1 MEIRVGPVK
10 SANAGTSEE
19 WVDYIVK
26 YSYYCLPFSAFK
38 WIVER
43 DGDKEGFTIRCKV
56 IIHSIADIE
65 VFLAD
70 GLSSERQNNL

>member
-1 MEIRVGPVK
+1 M
-10 SANAGTSEE
+10 
-19 WVDYIVK
+19 
-26 YSYYCLPFSAFK
+26 
-38 WIVER
+38 

-56 IIHSIADIE
+56 IIHSIIADIE

>member
-1 MEIRVGPVK
+1 M
-10 SANAGTSEE
+10 
-19 WVDYIVK
+19 
-26 YSYYCLPFSAFK
+26 
-38 WIVER
+38 ER

-70 GLSSERQNNL
+70 RTGYQVNDRIIYNAANADSGMCR